1 MQEKEILA
9 GYYEIVKGLENRV
22 VVLFDPQDM
31 DKSDLDLQ
39 TLGKKRNT
47 EYQYAFDYVFD
58 EESTQED
65 VFRNT
70 TEFLLD
76 GAIQG
81 YNSTVFAYGATG
93 AGKTYTMLGTS
104 SNPGV
109 MCLTFDKLFR
119 LVSQEQSDHQFQIK
133 LSYLEIYNEVIRD
146 LLAKSPHEK
155 SLELWEDPMKG
166 SVV

>member
-58 EESTQED
+58 EEST
-65 VFRNT
+65 
-70 TEFLLD
+70 
-76 GAIQG
+76 
-81 YNSTVFAYGATG
+81 
-93 AGKTYTMLGTS
+93 
-104 SNPGV
+104 
-109 MCLTFDKLFR
+109 
-119 LVSQEQSDHQFQIK
+119 
-133 LSYLEIYNEVIRD
+133 
-146 LLAKSPHEK
+146 
-155 SLELWEDPMKG
+155 
-166 SVV
+166 